1 MPAAAV
7 TPAPVAHRPFVAV
20 KVLVVKTEGEIRG
33 NDVGVWRRRMGCSRF
48 SPRPALPSDSR
59 ESCSSYGRTHVRGH
73 YGVGGTPPLLIPVR

>member
-33 NDVGVWRRRMGCSRF
+33 NDVGVWRRGWVAHAVLLGPH
-48 SPRPALPSDSR
+48 SPLTLASLVVVTAALTCEDIT
-59 ESCSSYGRTHVRGH
+59 E
-73 YGVGGTPPLLIPVR
+73 

>member
-33 NDVGVWRRRMGCSRF
+33 NDVGVWRCVRVAQASLR
-48 SPRPALPSDSR
+48 SPHS
-59 ESCSSYGRTHVRGH
+59 
-73 YGVGGTPPLLIPVR
+73 PLTLASLAVVTAVLTCEDITE